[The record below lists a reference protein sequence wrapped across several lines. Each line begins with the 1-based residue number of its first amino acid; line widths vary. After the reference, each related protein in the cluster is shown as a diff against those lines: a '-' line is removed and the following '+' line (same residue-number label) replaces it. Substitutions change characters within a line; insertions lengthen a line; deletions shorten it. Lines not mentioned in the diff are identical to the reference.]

1 MNLPAP
7 TLSNAVQPLG
17 ESAAPPAKRVPANPP
32 HCSARITQQTRNRI
46 HEATRAMLQDSDNEV
61 KDLLDEQGEAD
72 NEEHANLASG
82 EEPCTYQQ
90 VMSLPDRAEWEQAMC
105 DELDSIMQLGM
116 YKLTE
121 LPPNH
126 QAIDTKW
133 VYCIKRDLNGNI
145 MHYKARLVTKG
156 FTQKPGINFD
166 ETYAPVTKIE
176 SI

>member
-1 MNLPAP
+1 
-7 TLSNAVQPLG
+7 
-17 ESAAPPAKRVPANPP
+17 
-32 HCSARITQQTRNRI
+32 
-46 HEATRAMLQDSDNEV
+46 
-61 KDLLDEQGEAD
+61 
-72 NEEHANLASG
+72 
-82 EEPCTYQQ
+82 
-90 VMSLPDRAEWEQAMC
+90 MSLPDRAEWKQVMH
-105 DELDSIMQLGM
+105 DELDSIMQLGI

-121 LPPNH
+121 LLLNH
-126 QAIDTKW
+126 QAINTKW